1 MTVYDAYLELAGPS
15 AEQGATRWDL
25 GAHTRIGRSAPCE
38 VVLPATAISRQHAQ
52 IERRTSG
59 YWLTDLGSRNGTFVN
74 GVAVHAEPIQL
85 IDGAE
90 IVVAGA
96 MTLQFVNTLATPMA
110 PSIGR
115 LHGLWIDPD
124 THAVWV
130 DARRVEPPLS
140 DRQMRLLQLLYDA
153 DGEIVDRRTVV
164 DVVWSDVVA
173 EGVSDEAVSALIK
186 RLRARLADLESTI
199 KHIEIVRSRGLR
211 FVNT

>member
-1 MTVYDAYLELAGPS
+1 MTINDAYLELAGPS
-15 AEQGATRWDL
+15 AADNASRWDL
-25 GAHTRIGRSAPCE
+25 GARTRIGRSAPCE
-38 VVLPATAISRQHAQ
+38 VVVPATAVSRQHAE

-59 YWLTDLGSRNGTFVN
+59 YWLADLGSRNGTFVD
-74 GVAVHAEPIQL
+74 GVAVHEEPVRL
-85 IDGAE
+85 VDGAE

-96 MTLQFVNTLATPMA
+96 VTFQFVNTLATPMA

-115 LHGLWIDPD
+115 LHGLWIDPK
-124 THAVWV
+124 TEAVWV

-140 DRQMRLLQLLYDA
+140 DRQMRLLRLLYDA

-164 DVVWSDVVA
+164 DVVWSDVA
-173 EGVSDEAVSALIK
+173 FEGVSDEAVSALVK

-199 KHIEIVRSRGLR
+199 KHIEIVRNRGLR